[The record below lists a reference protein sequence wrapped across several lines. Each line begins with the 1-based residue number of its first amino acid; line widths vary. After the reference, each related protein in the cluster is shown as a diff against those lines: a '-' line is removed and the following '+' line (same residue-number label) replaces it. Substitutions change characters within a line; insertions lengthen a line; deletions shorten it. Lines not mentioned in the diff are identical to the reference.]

1 MRHAFLTTSR
11 LILTCL
17 TLLGA
22 GAVSSAAETTRP
34 PELDLPLK
42 CTLGQDCYV
51 QHYVDTQGGQGAKDY
66 SCGSL
71 TYNDHTGTDIRIRTL
86 KDLEKGTPVIAAADG
101 VVGNLRR
108 GVKDQY
114 FSDYNAQK
122 RKEIY
127 NIGLGNVVILNHNKG
142 WSTFYA
148 HLKKGS
154 ITVEKGQRVKKGDVL
169 GYVGMSGLTDFPHL
183 HFEVRYRNRQ
193 IDPFTGLERDRGCD
207 NKKFSLW
214 SEIALRQLDYKPT
227 FFVNTG
233 FSETRP
239 TGRHDVES
247 GKKKEKVLNP
257 AAPTLFFWS
266 YYIGVRQ
273 GDEVRLRLFDP
284 RGQELREYRLPRESK
299 NRISKYPYLGVKR
312 PPAGWRSGTYK
323 GEITITRDGQTF
335 TDEAFINVE

>member
-1 MRHAFLTTSR
+1 MQHASLKFPMKL
-11 LILTCL
+11 LAGLL
-17 TLLGA
+17 LLG
-22 GAVSSAAETTRP
+22 SAALANASETSRP
-34 PELDLPLK
+34 PELDIPLK

-86 KDLEKGTPVIAAADG
+86 KDMETGVPVIAAADG

-114 FSDYNAQK
+114 FSDYDAQK

-154 ITVEKGQRVKKGDVL
+154 ITVEKGQRVKKGEVL
-169 GYVGMSGLTDFPHL
+169 GYIGMSGLTDFPHL

-207 NKKFSLW
+207 NKKFTLW
-214 SEIALRQLDYKPT
+214 SDIALRQLSYKPT

-239 TGRHDVES
+239 TNRQDVES
-247 GKKKEKVLNP
+247 GEKKEKVLNP

-273 GDEVRLRLFDP
+273 GDEVRLSLTGPDGRKLK
-284 RGQELREYRLPRESK
+284 EYRLPRDSK
-299 NRISKYPYLGVKR
+299 NRITKYPYLGVKR
-312 PPAGWRSGTYK
+312 PPAGWRSGTYR
-323 GEITITRDGQTF
+323 GEITITRDGQTYR
-335 TDEAFINVE
+335 DEAFINVE